1 MKYDKNGNK
10 DSWQSTVEY
19 GSIGVEL
26 AASVF
31 IGAFLGY
38 RIDLY
43 LNTEPYFMVGGL
55 ILGAAAGFYS
65 LYRVVKKAEKAE
77 KGSKDR

>member
-1 MKYDKNGNK
+1 MKYEEDGNK
-10 DSWQSTVEY
+10 GSWQGMVEY

-31 IGAFLGY
+31 IGAFIGY

-43 LNTEPYFMVGGL
+43 LHTEPYFMVSGL
-55 ILGAAAGFYS
+55 MLGAAAGFYS
-65 LYRVVKKAEKAE
+65 LYNIAVKAERR
-77 KGSKDR
+77 SKDK

>member
-1 MKYDKNGNK
+1 MKYDEKDNK
-10 DSWQSTVEY
+10 GSWQSTVEY

-43 LNTEPYFMVGGL
+43 LHTEPYFMVGGL

-65 LYRVVKKAEKAE
+65 LYKISVKAERR
-77 KGSKDR
+77 SKDR